1 MKRGPLLVVSGF
13 SGAGK
18 GTVLSKVLE
27 KRTDL
32 YYSVS
37 FTTRAPRTGEQDGVN
52 YHFVTREAFQE
63 RIDRGEFLEYAE
75 YVGNFYGTS
84 MAVIR
89 EKLYQGVDVILEIES
104 QGAAKVR
111 QKMPEAVSLFLVPP
125 SFEEL
130 SRRLHGRGTDSEEVI
145 QRRLATAR
153 KEAKE
158 LEHYDYIVINDG
170 SSDSTAKICRK
181 NGYELVDLPVN
192 LGLAGAFQTGLKYAY
207 RNGYDYAIQFDA
219 DGQHRPEFIG
229 PMLDKIQEGYD
240 IVIGSRFV
248 TEKKPHSL
256 RMLGSNLISMAMKLT
271 TGRRVKDPTSGM
283 RMFNKKMIAEFALN
297 MNYGPEP
304 DTVSYLLKQ
313 GATIAE
319 VQVEM
324 DERIA
329 GESYLNLTKSMMYM
343 LRMLLSILLI
353 QNFRKRREVKVS

>member
-1 MKRGPLLVVSGF
+1 MEDKALLSTEEA
-13 SGAGK
+13 SGA
-18 GTVLSKVLE
+18 E
-27 KRTDL
+27 KAELLIVIPAYNEAENIER
-32 YYSVS
+32 V
-37 FTTRAPRTGEQDGVN
+37 VN
-52 YHFVTREAFQE
+52 HLTA
-63 RIDRGEFLEYAE
+63 
-75 YVGNFYGTS
+75 NFP
-84 MAVIR
+84 
-89 EKLYQGVDVILEIES
+89 Q
-104 QGAAKVR
+104 
-111 QKMPEAVSLFLVPP
+111 
-125 SFEEL
+125 
-130 SRRLHGRGTDSEEVI
+130 
-145 QRRLATAR
+145 
-153 KEAKE
+153 
-158 LEHYDYIVINDG
+158 YDYVVVNDG
-170 SSDSTAKICRK
+170 SRDETAAICQR
-181 NGYELVDLPVN
+181 NGYNLLNLPVN
-192 LGLAGAFQTGLKYAY
+192 LGLAGAFQAGLKYADKY
-207 RNGYDYAIQFDA
+207 GYQYAVQLDG
-219 DGQHRPEFIG
+219 DGQHRPEYLESMIKK
-229 PMLDKIQEGYD
+229 MEEGYD